1 MKTRALVARAA
12 RLYEERLGEIRAIIG
27 HALGQLTA
35 ALERQEPEGIE
46 AASHELTAVLDRFD
60 QDFLV

>member
-1 MKTRALVARAA
+1 MNNGRGAVWAGD
-12 RLYEERLGEIRAIIG
+12 RLGARAIIG

-35 ALERQEPEGIE
+35 ALERQEPEEIE
-46 AASHELTAVLDRFD
+46 AASCMLSDVLERFD